1 MPFIVLPRGGDEVDI
16 GQKNLGKKDGIDVM
30 TKLKAPVLKAQE
42 RQDGDAME
50 LTARFVVEAN
60 DGAVLR
66 SPMAVTA
73 CVPGGDE
80 PDDVDNEVAPSL
92 PPCRLNEP

>member
-1 MPFIVLPRGGDEVDI
+1 
-16 GQKNLGKKDGIDVM
+16 
-30 TKLKAPVLKAQE
+30 
-42 RQDGDAME
+42 ME
-50 LTARFVVEAN
+50 LTARFVGEAN

-73 CVPGGDE
+73 CVPVGDAQ
-80 PDDVDNEVAPSL
+80 DDVDNEVAPSL